1 MNMMYFMNMF
11 LQVFRW
17 RCYYVWYKH

>member
-1 MNMMYFMNMF
+1 MNMF
-11 LQVFRW
+11 LQIFRW

>member
-1 MNMMYFMNMF
+1 MYFMNMF
-11 LQVFRW
+11 LQVFKW

>member
-1 MNMMYFMNMF
+1 MMYFMNIF
-11 LQVFRW
+11 LQVVRW

>member
-1 MNMMYFMNMF
+1 MMYFMNMF

-17 RCYYVWYKH
+17 RCYYVWYRH

>member
-1 MNMMYFMNMF
+1 MMYFMNMF

-17 RCYYVWYKH
+17 RYYYVWYKH

>member
-1 MNMMYFMNMF
+1 MNMF